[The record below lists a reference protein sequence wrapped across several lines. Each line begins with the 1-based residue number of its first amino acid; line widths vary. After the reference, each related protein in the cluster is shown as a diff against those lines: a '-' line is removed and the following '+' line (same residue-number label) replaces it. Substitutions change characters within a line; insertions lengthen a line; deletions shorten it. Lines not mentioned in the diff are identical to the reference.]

1 MILID
6 SKHFTSLNSG
16 IISMR
21 KNVGAI
27 RKTLLKN
34 RTLNLR
40 LQTKQKLYDQQLKES
55 EERRQQESKR
65 EQSRRGGGINLSLG
79 NFLKKPGDI
88 FKAGGGLS
96 DVLQRVVLFFSFALV
111 GWMLKALP
119 SIIKSV
125 QAFMKS
131 AKSFIQS
138 LSEFWGSITGFFTF
152 LWNGIEGLYKK
163 LGLGGTDG
171 LDETSEKKTRDML
184 ADIATELGKFLLK
197 LPGLVFSLVKSLIQ
211 QHERAKDIKRKNP
224 NLTNQEA
231 ADAARNELLNKNQQ
245 PGQPSPT
252 RPIPGSPLPL
262 QKLIP
267 GTRGFIQGG
276 SGRGSETG
284 YGAHFH
290 LSPPSTDAAGL
301 EKAREVAFQ
310 AIKLMLQRGSRVWLS
325 NYEKFVPP
333 NASDSVIKD
342 MIKRE
347 QDAHTKP
354 NRTRGGIDI
363 QEGEPGKEAV
373 IPGYLGTKSVFPL
386 ATGTVTGSIQGGY
399 GREAEVIG
407 SGGVVLAHGSAGS
420 TASGQGAELTTRI
433 DPERYGEVVRSPG
446 PRVVEINETVIVPL
460 PPSISKERQQR
471 YNAVFSGDR
480 KIEVISIDG
489 ESASSNPLFEN

>member
-79 NFLKKPGDI
+79 NFLNKPDDI
-88 FKAGGGLS
+88 FKGGGGIS
-96 DVLQRVVLFFSFALV
+96 DVLQRVVLFFSFALI

-125 QAFMKS
+125 QAFIKS
-131 AKSFIQS
+131 AQTFIQS
-138 LSEFWGSITGFFTF
+138 LSEFWGAITGFFTV

-184 ADIATELGKFLLK
+184 ADIATELGKFLKK
-197 LPGLVFSLVKSLIQ
+197 LPGLVLNLVKSLVG
-211 QHERAKDIKRKNP
+211 QHRKARKIRDDAKAKGEDIS
-224 NLTNQEA
+224 LEEA
-231 ADAARNELLNKNQQ
+231 ARRARESTDDV
-245 PGQPSPT
+245 SPT
-252 RPIPGSPLPL
+252 SPLVPSRRVNLQYLGKGKAMFGSTGNVSNAQGWVHGHFQLTPGGNINDLVSDVSNMVEALLQQGVPVELSGGQGFTGDMNRKKIEEMVRLGINQHTHSNYKRSVDIFVPKGTRVPFPVSDLQAPKGNFGGYDRGGISAMIPGSGKTWVGHLDPRSGAG
-262 QKLIP
+262 IND
-267 GTRGFIQGG
+267 G
-276 SGRGSETG
+276 STYVAPVNLES
-284 YGAHFH
+284 GA
-290 LSPPSTDAAGL
+290 PRTY
-301 EKAREVAFQ
+301 E
-310 AIKLMLQRGSRVWLS
+310 AITS
-325 NYEKFVPP
+325 
-333 NASDSVIKD
+333 
-342 MIKRE
+342 
-347 QDAHTKP
+347 
-354 NRTRGGIDI
+354 
-363 QEGEPGKEAV
+363 
-373 IPGYLGTKSVFPL
+373 
-386 ATGTVTGSIQGGY
+386 
-399 GREAEVIG
+399 
-407 SGGVVLAHGSAGS
+407 SGG
-420 TASGQGAELTTRI
+420 
-433 DPERYGEVVRSPG
+433 PK
-446 PRVVEINETVIVPL
+446 VVEINETVVVKL